1 LFFNIRYRILE
12 WTDPGNF
19 NHIIKES
26 SIHFEFL
33 VVGYGSNIYMTN
45 TKTSREVNSLLEKG
59 NAL

>member
-1 LFFNIRYRILE
+1 ME

-45 TKTSREVNSLLEKG
+45 TKTSTEVNSLLEKG